1 MQVLNNPR
9 DSGIQVVWF
18 KRDLRLTDHLV
29 LWDAIQS
36 KQPTLLV
43 YLFEPTLMASP
54 DSDIRHHRFI
64 HQSLDDMQAEL
75 SKHSHQLHLL
85 AGDAT
90 TIFAIL
96 HQHHRITRLTSHEE
110 IGNNLSYARD
120 KTLKRWCRSNQI
132 EWKEYPT
139 NAIIRG
145 LRSRNGYDAHMKSV
159 IGASIQPIELQQ
171 LISVRDLDP
180 CVPRFT
186 LRYSNDPAMQPG
198 GSTAGWRYMNGFLG
212 DRHRSYSK
220 HISKPAESRYSCSRI
235 SPYLTW
241 GNLSLREAYQATLT
255 QLASGGNK
263 RSLRAFLSRLHWRD
277 HFVQKF
283 ETDCS
288 MEFHDI
294 NAGFSSIRQTIDPS
308 AVQAWELGMTGFPLV
323 DACMRCLVATGYLN
337 FRMRSMLIS
346 FLTHHLWQPWQAGA
360 HFLARQFL
368 DYEPGIHYPQLQ
380 MQAGTT
386 GINTIRMYNP
396 VKQSI
401 DHDPDGIFIRQWV
414 PELTAVP
421 APLIHEPWK
430 RTMVEQQLYRCALG
444 TDYPHRMI
452 DLDQTAKHARD
463 VLWKTKKS
471 TAVRANNTHILGRLT
486 RRKSAEDPEQG
497 FLFHTL

>member
-1 MQVLNNPR
+1 MPSIR
-9 DSGIQVVWF
+9 PHTGIQVVWF

-29 LWDAIQS
+29 LLDAIQS
-36 KQPTLLV
+36 NQPTLLV
-43 YLFEPTLMASP
+43 YLFEPSLMASP
-54 DSDIRHHRFI
+54 DSDIRHHRFVQ
-64 HQSLDDMQAEL
+64 QSLDDMQREL
-75 SKHSHQLHLL
+75 SKHGHVIHILH
-85 AGDAT
+85 GDAA
-90 TIFAIL
+90 TIFPAL
-96 HQHHRITRLTSHEE
+96 HQHHRITRLISHEE

-120 KTLKRWCRSNQI
+120 KTLKHWCKAHQI

-145 LRSRNGYDAHMKSV
+145 LKSRHGYDAHMKAV
-159 IGASIQPIELQQ
+159 IGGIIQPIELSQ
-171 LISVRDLDP
+171 LHTINELDASI
-180 CVPRFT
+180 PRFT
-186 LRYSNDPAMQPG
+186 TRYPNDSSMQPG
-198 GSTAGWRYMNGFLG
+198 GTTAGWKYMQGFLAE
-212 DRHRSYSK
+212 RHQSYSK
-220 HISKPAESRYSCSRI
+220 HISKPALSRYSCSRI

-241 GNLSLREAYQATLT
+241 GNLSLREAYQATLK
-255 QLASGGNK
+255 QLLSGGNK

-283 ETDCS
+283 ETACS

-294 NAGFSSIRQTIDPS
+294 NAGFSSIRQTVDYS
-308 AVQAWELGMTGFPLV
+308 AVQAWEQGKTGFPLV

-346 FLTHHLWQPWQAGA
+346 FLTHQLWQPWQAGA

-396 VKQSI
+396 VKQSL
-401 DHDPDGIFIRQWV
+401 DHDPDGNFIRQWV
-414 PELTAVP
+414 PELIDVP

-430 RTMVEQQLYRCALG
+430 MTLVEQQMYRCVLG
-444 TDYPHRMI
+444 ESYPHRLV
-452 DLDQTAKHARD
+452 DLDQSAKRARD

-471 TAVRANNTHILGRLT
+471 AAVRANNSHILGRLT
-486 RRKSAEDPEQG
+486 RRKSADDPDQG
-497 FLFHTL
+497 FLFHAP